1 MNKNTSLDK
10 AQQILQQLRDNFLDE
25 LPERCDAIEEG
36 ILALAEDSEG
46 EHFQRLF
53 REVHS
58 LKGSAGTHG
67 IVAISTICHQLEDGL
82 TTAQETAPHAPE
94 RIDLYLRYLDLI
106 HRCIEIARDKRGNY
120 AEIDQALEDI
130 RRHSSPHQLSGL
142 IVENSPAMTAL
153 YQGAL
158 ADQPVQLAVEQDGMV
173 ALNRLLHERFD
184 LLIMGA
190 ETRTLNGIG
199 VLYALRAANG
209 INRHIKVILVSSSQ
223 RQNFAKALA
232 PDVLVPRGPEMIPR
246 LATAVA
252 GIVRWARGGGG
263 RP

>member
-1 MNKNTSLDK
+1 MNKNTRLDK

-36 ILALAEDSEG
+36 ILALGDDVEG

-82 TTAQETAPHAPE
+82 TAAQETAQHTPE

-106 HRCIEIARDKRGNY
+106 HRCIEIAREKRGNY

-130 RRHSSPHQLSGL
+130 RRHGSRHLLSGL
-142 IVENSPAMTAL
+142 IVENSSAITAL

-158 ADQPVQLAVEQDGMV
+158 ADYPVQLAVEQDGMV

-190 ETRTLNGIG
+190 ETRTLNGVG
-199 VLYALRAANG
+199 VLYALRAAKG
-209 INRHIKVILVSSSQ
+209 INRHIKVILVSSSR
-223 RQNFAKALA
+223 RQHFVPRLA
-232 PDVLVPRGPEMIPR
+232 PDTVVPRGPEMIPR
-246 LATAVA
+246 LAAAVDE
-252 GIVRWARGGGG
+252 IVRRVQAS
-263 RP
+263 

>member
-10 AQQILQQLRDNFLDE
+10 AQQILQQLRQNFLDE
-25 LPERCDAIEEG
+25 LPERSDRIEDG
-36 ILALAEDSEG
+36 ILALASDTDG
-46 EHFQRLF
+46 EHFQQLY

-82 TTAQETAPHAPE
+82 TTAQEMMPHAPE

-106 HRCIEIARDKRGNY
+106 HRCIEIAREKRGNY
-120 AEIDQALEDI
+120 TEIDLALEDI
-130 RRHSSPHQLSGL
+130 RRHNSPHQLSGL

-173 ALNRLLHERFD
+173 ALNRLLHERFN

-190 ETRTLNGIG
+190 EIRTLNGIG

-209 INRHIKVILVSSSQ
+209 INRHVKVILVSSSQ
-223 RQNFAKALA
+223 RQSFAPSLG
-232 PDVLVPRGPEMIPR
+232 PDVLVPRGPEMIPC
-246 LATAVA
+246 LAEAVA
-252 GIVRWARGGGG
+252 DMVQQARD
-263 RP
+263 

>member
-10 AQQILQQLRDNFLDE
+10 AQQILQQLREDFLKE
-25 LPERCDAIEEG
+25 LPERCDIIEDG
-36 ILALAEDSEG
+36 ILSLGNDAGG
-46 EHFQRLF
+46 EHFQRLY

-67 IVAISTICHQLEDGL
+67 IPAISTICHQLEDGL
-82 TTAQETAPHAPE
+82 TAAQETTTPAPE

-106 HRCIEIARDKRGNY
+106 HRCIEIARERHGNY

-130 RRHSSPHQLSGL
+130 RRHGSAHRLSGL

-158 ADQPVQLAVEQDGMV
+158 EGQPVQLAVEQDGMV
-173 ALNRLLHERFD
+173 ALNRLLRERFD

-209 INRHIKVILVSSSQ
+209 INRHIRVILVSSSQ
-223 RQNFAKALA
+223 RQGFAPKLG
-232 PDVLVPRGPEMIPR
+232 PDVLVPRGPQMVPSLTR
-246 LATAVA
+246 AVEK
-252 GIVRWARGGGG
+252 IVRQARD
-263 RP
+263 